1 MRRLGSRSA
10 QRTREPFYQ
19 NIKTAFTKNGTG
31 IFTKQP
37 YSDGSEI
44 SSRCRSLI
52 LQPIEQFKARLRL
65 PYSMRHV
72 PIDQFNHLIDIR
84 EFPISGDIVLASVEK
99 IAKNSAIE
107 LDNGRRSSLH
117 EGDIIAAVFGNRYAT
132 LQFEGLAQRNGDFC
146 DLLSMGGL
154 CGIVQSKHAKVAEPT
169 KLRLLGA
176 VSDSNNH
183 PLSLRNCRV
192 QHTEATSRPH
202 IIVVCGSSMDAG
214 KTYTA
219 MSIIKGLEQSGKT
232 VAGIKL
238 TGTAT
243 GKDTWNMLDGGACV
257 ALDFVDGGFPSTYLC
272 DHDELLQLFRL
283 LVGYAAANSA
293 EYVVI
298 EIADGL
304 LQRETAM
311 LLQSSIFTRE
321 VDTWVFA
328 GGDPMSAESG
338 VRMMRNWRIQPTVIS
353 GVLTMSPLNIGET
366 ELATGLTCMT
376 ARELQDGALNGL
388 LNERVLQARTAPVRK
403 SA

>member
-1 MRRLGSRSA
+1 
-10 QRTREPFYQ
+10 
-19 NIKTAFTKNGTG
+19 
-31 IFTKQP
+31 
-37 YSDGSEI
+37 
-44 SSRCRSLI
+44 
-52 LQPIEQFKARLRL
+52 LQTIEQFKARLRL

-72 PIDQFNHLIDIR
+72 PIDQFNHLIDVR
-84 EFPISGDIVLASVEK
+84 EFPICGDIVLASVEK

-176 VSDSNNH
+176 ISDSNNH
-183 PLSLRNCRV
+183 PLCLRNYRV

-202 IIVVCGSSMDAG
+202 MIVVCGSSMDAG

-257 ALDFVDGGFPSTYLC
+257 ALDFVDGGFPSTSCCNLSTSWW
-272 DHDELLQLFRL
+272 DSPRQ
-283 LVGYAAANSA
+283 
-293 EYVVI
+293 
-298 EIADGL
+298 
-304 LQRETAM
+304 
-311 LLQSSIFTRE
+311 
-321 VDTWVFA
+321 
-328 GGDPMSAESG
+328 
-338 VRMMRNWRIQPTVIS
+338 IQPNMWSSKLPMVFCS
-353 GVLTMSPLNIGET
+353 GRRRCSCKALYSLVKSIPGCSQVAIRCQLN
-366 ELATGLTCMT
+366 
-376 ARELQDGALNGL
+376 
-388 LNERVLQARTAPVRK
+388 QAFA
-403 SA
+403 